1 MKEKAE
7 KLKDLQMAKL
17 WASQKRLADRRSQ
30 VDELRARRC
39 ILTLIQDFHACG
51 CAPLTVPRI
60 DIVSSA

>member
-1 MKEKAE
+1 MQEALEEKEKAE

-39 ILTLIQDFHACG
+39 LLI
-51 CAPLTVPRI
+51 P
-60 DIVSSA
+60 